1 MTQSQQPV
9 PPRRCPRCG
18 GLMTKPPGSN
28 LYWHADNNHR
38 PCEITN
44 IVEASFA
51 IDANPSA
58 TQSQSGPTKGN
69 SPRE

>member
-1 MTQSQQPV
+1 MTQNQETV

-18 GLMTKPPGSN
+18 GLMARLPGSN

-44 IVEASFA
+44 IVDASFA
-51 IDANPSA
+51 IEADASA
-58 TQSQSGPTKGN
+58 GQPQTGTANGN
-69 SPRE
+69 STQK

>member
-1 MTQSQQPV
+1 MTQSQDTT

-18 GLMTKPPGSN
+18 GLMTKLPGSK

-44 IVEASFA
+44 IVDASFA
-51 IDANPSA
+51 IETGASA
-58 TQSQSGPTKGN
+58 TAPQTGTEKGN
-69 SPRE
+69 ASQK